1 MTYKVLTVE
10 TTKIL
15 YRSHIRL
22 ATIEPNLRI
31 AEESQGS
38 HETLTAEPIQS
49 YNPVI
54 ISFVISLLMTGSSS
68 QITNNKIMLN
78 DIIVGWMMQQIEF
91 STQLEPIILLVVIE
105 YVCFVQNWIAAQTF
119 AWCTLWM
126 SYRKYSSYYYDN
138 LIHISQICDMQ
149 NSNSVSIGLIILLFP
164 FLIMIVPGLS
174 MEMLRKLYPWM
185 HPHH

>member
-78 DIIVGWMMQQIEF
+78 DIIVG
-91 STQLEPIILLVVIE
+91 
-105 YVCFVQNWIAAQTF
+105 
-119 AWCTLWM
+119 
-126 SYRKYSSYYYDN
+126 
-138 LIHISQICDMQ
+138 
-149 NSNSVSIGLIILLFP
+149 
-164 FLIMIVPGLS
+164 
-174 MEMLRKLYPWM
+174 
-185 HPHH
+185 